1 MDEFL
6 EILNDH
12 SIITISYN
20 SSYEIKVNSF
30 IKYFYNDPTFFSN
43 IEIDEVFEKL
53 NEKKFNRSLA
63 ISSIVGNDKTM
74 VIDLP
79 SLRLPD
85 GLPLNSRNRYK
96 TLMHR
101 LSELIFI
108 NDEIKWR
115 FIILTNKYASF
126 GKHNIL
132 GGEQLLYH
140 SHHVLDIDED
150 INIIKSRNFSPKNLG
165 KSAKLLRKIKLND
178 ILNETEK

>member
-12 SIITISYN
+12 SIITMSYN

-30 IKYFYNDPTFFSN
+30 IKYFYNDPTFFSDMD
-43 IEIDEVFEKL
+43 IDEIFEKL
-53 NEKKFNRSLA
+53 NEKKFNRSIV
-63 ISSIVGNDKTM
+63 ISSIVGNEKTI

-85 GLPLNSRNRYK
+85 ALPGTQYK
-96 TLMHR
+96 PLMHR

-115 FIILTNKYASF
+115 FIILSHKYTSF

-150 INIIKSRNFSPKNLG
+150 INIIKSRNFSPKYLE
-165 KSAKLLRKIKLND
+165 KSDKLLRKIKLND